1 MKEQSDH
8 VLIQVAQE
16 SVVDLERNKKEIEN
30 SIAKKEK
37 DIAVAQAK
45 LDDEQNQVGKLSKSI
60 KEMQGR
66 IEANEEELEAERQ
79 ARAKAEKQKS
89 SLAR

>member
-1 MKEQSDH
+1 M
-8 VLIQVAQE
+8 
-16 SVVDLERNKKEIEN
+16 
-30 SIAKKEK
+30 
-37 DIAVAQAK
+37 
-45 LDDEQNQVGKLSKSI
+45 GKLSKSI
-60 KEMQGR
+60 KEMQSR